1 VQEHRLEKA
10 VEDQFSIL
18 TDEEWR
24 ETPKPARWQELDLSV
39 VNQSMSL
46 LERVKNYLQPT
57 DESSETSAHFK
68 KHTKL

>member
-1 VQEHRLEKA
+1 VQEHRLERV

-46 LERVKNYLQPT
+46 LEKVKNYL
-57 DESSETSAHFK
+57 
-68 KHTKL
+68 